1 MTNLIRSQFQAHPF
15 HLVSPS
21 PWPIYTSMALLTLT
35 TSGVLTMH
43 GFTNAGYFLMSA
55 FVILILS
62 MSFWWRDVISE
73 GTYLGNHTL
82 AVQRG
87 LNMGVALFIV
97 SEALFFL
104 AIFWAFF
111 HSALSPTVELGAQW
125 PPMGIEAINPF
136 ELPLLNTVILLS
148 SGVTVTFAHHS
159 LIQGNRGGSL
169 YGLVA
174 TVLLAIVF
182 TGFQGVEYTVSSF
195 TISDGAFGSCFYF
208 GTGFHGLTYVAP
220 YLNIYNS
227 LKTNKNY
234 SIIDNAKLNNQLL
247 IHIPSYKNKQANFFY
262 LQKEFLEWFTGF
274 TDAEGNFNIKI
285 TGLSENTYKN
295 AQFTF
300 QIGLHKDD
308 ESVLNYI
315 MSNLRC
321 GHISRSKDRV
331 NYFVNDRISLLYV
344 ILPIFNTVNLNSSK
358 YHHFEVFGKAI
369 NLLKDNK
376 HLSDEGKFEIVKLKK
391 ELNNMSGK
399 WIPNFINNIKITKFW
414 LAGFVDGDGTFST
427 NKFVPRFKL
436 ENHIKELEL
445 YNKIME
451 FINVGN
457 LMLTSQRID
466 KVNSSPTVVLEVNK
480 IKELIEV
487 IIPLMHDSDGI
498 ILKSLKSKDFLLW
511 LKLIDIYYKGYH
523 TIYEG
528 NFLFNA
534 IKLHINIY
542 RMTTNTNLLINKQ
555 GISLYEI
562 EKLLS
567 KLYLIDSPY
576 VIKQGVR
583 YYRNTDKLVSEAT
596 NLIVTDRNNDRI
608 VYSSISDC
616 AKNLNIGRNK
626 IKQCLISGEVY
637 KGYKFVLS

>member
-1 MTNLIRSQFQAHPF
+1 MNNLTRSQFQAHPF

-159 LIQGNRGGSL
+159 LIQGNRSGSL

-208 GTGFHGLTYVAP
+208 GTGFHGLTNVAP

-285 TGLSENTYKN
+285 TGLSENIYKN

-445 YNKIME
+445 YNKIKE

-487 IIPLMHDSDGI
+487 IIPLMQDSDGI

-555 GISLYEI
+555 RISLYEI

-583 YYRNTDKLVSEAT
+583 YYRKTDKLVSEAT

-616 AKNLNIGRNK
+616 AKNLSIGRNK
-626 IKQCLISGEVY
+626 IKQCLISGEIY